1 MRLLQRNLN
10 GAILVEGAATLEIIE
25 SYPNDKY
32 LPSYLLRG
40 EHEQYVFH
48 VQAAADVDGD
58 NVRIVTIYK
67 PEPEEWD
74 AGFRI
79 RRSQP

>member
-10 GAILVEGAATLEIIE
+10 DAMLVEGAETLEIIE

-40 EHEQYVFH
+40 EHEQGVFH
-48 VQAAADVDGD
+48 VQAAADPDGD
-58 NVRIVTIYK
+58 NVRIVTMYK

-74 AGFRI
+74 AGLRI
-79 RRSQP
+79 RRRLE